1 MGGIHPSL
9 LPDEAIQHSDAVVVG
24 EAEGAW
30 HDVINDFKKT
40 GLKKSI
46 RQRPVPLLK
55 TWSYREGIL

>member
-40 GLKKSI
+40 GLKNLFVRDPS
-46 RQRPVPLLK
+46 L
-55 TWSYREGIL
+55 S